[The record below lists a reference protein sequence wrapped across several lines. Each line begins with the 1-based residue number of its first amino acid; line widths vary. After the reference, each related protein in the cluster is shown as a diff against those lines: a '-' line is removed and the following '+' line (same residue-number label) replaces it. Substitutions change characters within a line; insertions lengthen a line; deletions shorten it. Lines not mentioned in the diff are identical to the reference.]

1 MEQRE
6 NTCQSDEKVACTLPT
21 DECAVLRERL
31 RLAELEIGR
40 LQNCLGLKTQELD
53 RLTRVIV
60 NFSIVHCDVETR
72 LQRELDA
79 ARTGVCGNV
88 ISNSNAF
95 VNVDSSD
102 SLITVKLPYITSILS
117 VLFDSMFEFW
127 ADCDP
132 QRLPKSSAV
141 AHAIDAR
148 LGLAAQTNGEASR
161 SGQAYAS
168 AIRPDWVKDAD
179 RRHHRHGQRH

>member
-6 NTCQSDEKVACTLPT
+6 KACQSDESMKCSHST
-21 DECAVLRERL
+21 DEYAVTAERL
-31 RLAELEIGR
+31 RLAELEIVR
-40 LQNCLGLKTQELD
+40 LKNDLGLKTRELD
-53 RLTRVIV
+53 RLTRAIV
-60 NFSIVHCDVETR
+60 NSSIVHFDIETR

-79 ARTGVCGNV
+79 VRTGWSESAISKSSAACEVESSGNLV
-88 ISNSNAF
+88 
-95 VNVDSSD
+95 
-102 SLITVKLPYITSILS
+102 TVKLPYVTNILS

-127 ADCDP
+127 AACDP
-132 QRLPKSSAV
+132 RRLPKSSAV

-148 LGLAAQTNGEASR
+148 LGLAAQANGEASR

-179 RRHHRHGQRH
+179 RRHHRHAARQ